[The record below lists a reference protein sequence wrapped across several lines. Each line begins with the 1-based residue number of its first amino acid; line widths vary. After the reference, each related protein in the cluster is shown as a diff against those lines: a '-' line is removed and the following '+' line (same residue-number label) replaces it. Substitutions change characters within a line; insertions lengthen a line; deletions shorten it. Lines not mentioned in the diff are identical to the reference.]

1 LGYLHVDNL
10 YKDKQILQFKRVYAL
25 EKVHGTSAH
34 IKWFAGAL
42 TFFSGGEKHDRF
54 VALFNQEELVSK
66 LTDTFGWTHDAVV
79 IYGEAYGGKQQGM
92 SKTYGP
98 DLKFVAFDVKVGDCW
113 LQVEQ
118 AARLVTQ
125 LGLEFV
131 DYEQIDATIEE
142 IDRCRDLPSTQAA
155 RNGVADA
162 HLTIREGVV
171 LRPVFEVT
179 LNNGRRLIAKH
190 KRDEFRE
197 TKSVVKLDSH
207 DGEKKMRAGLIA
219 EEWCTPMR
227 FEHVV
232 DQLIREREDKQVGM
246 QDIPALIKLMR
257 EDILREGADVMPTI
271 EDVKAFD
278 KTISFLVVKFLKAR
292 LNEELRER
300 N

>member
-1 LGYLHVDNL
+1 MGYLHIDNL

-25 EKVHGTSAH
+25 EKIHGTSAH
-34 IKWFAGAL
+34 ITWRDGTL
-42 TFFSGGEKHDRF
+42 HFFSGGEKHDRF
-54 VALFNQEELVSK
+54 VALFDQEELVRK
-66 LTDTFGWTHDAVV
+66 FTDAFGWAKDTVV

-92 SKTYGP
+92 SATYGP

-118 AARLVTQ
+118 AARLVAQ

-155 RNGVADA
+155 RNKVPDA
-162 HLTIREGVV
+162 EKTIREGIV

-197 TKSVVKLDSH
+197 TKSVVKFDSH

-232 DQLIREREDKQVGM
+232 DQLIREREDKQPGM

-278 KTISFLVVKFLKAR
+278 KTIGFLVVKFLKAR
-292 LNEELRER
+292 LNEELR
-300 N
+300 NG